1 MILFAAALDVLAAVF
16 VVVGLLLL
24 GTLAVPLVRG
34 MWFRLFPPRPRRDV
48 PPLDGEQPDLDLTQ
62 EAIDDEGQPLKPGH
76 CRRILRDPRLL
87 PKAPPPENVW
97 PRPKRVPLLSADDAR
112 RLFSAT
118 LRTRNRRIRDLLP
131 DERQLAELG
140 LPLWRT
146 EADIAAALEISLGQ
160 LRHFSIHRHA
170 ETQPHY
176 VAFTIAKRNGQPRTI
191 LAPKRR
197 LKALQRKLLAL
208 LVEKLPVSPH
218 AHGFRAGRSIRSGAG
233 PHVGKQVV
241 LKLDL
246 RDFFPTVTFARLRG
260 LLIAAGYGYPVAAIL
275 AVLMTEAERQP
286 VALDERTVHVPVG
299 PRHCVQGA
307 PTSPG
312 VCNAI
317 CRRLDHRLAG
327 AAKKYGWTFTR
338 YADDLTFSGNA
349 AQHLLPLRRLAQHI
363 CREEGFLVNAAKT
376 RVLRRGRRQ
385 TVTGVVVNDAAGLSR
400 QQRRRLRAV
409 IHRLNG
415 NSPDVLATLT
425 PTQLRGKLA
434 YLHMLNPEQA
444 ASLQKRIQPT

>member
-1 MILFAAALDVLAAVF
+1 MPLFAAALDVLAAAF
-16 VVVGLLLL
+16 VAAGLLLL
-24 GTLAVPLVRG
+24 GALAVPVARG
-34 MWFRLFPPRPRRDV
+34 AWFRLFPPRPRREA
-48 PPLDGEQPDLDLTQ
+48 PPREGEQPDLDPVQ
-62 EAIDDEGQPLKPGH
+62 ETIDDEGQPLKPGH
-76 CRRILRDPRLL
+76 RRRILRDPRLL
-87 PKAPPPENVW
+87 PKSPPPKNIW
-97 PRPKRVPLLSADDAR
+97 PRPKRVPMPGDEAR

-131 DERQLAELG
+131 DERQLADLG

-170 ETQPHY
+170 EARPHY
-176 VAFTIAKRNGQPRTI
+176 VAFTVAKRNGERRTI

-197 LKALQRKLLAL
+197 LKALQRKLLTL

-218 AHGFRAGRSIRSGAG
+218 AHGFRAGRSIGSGAA

-246 RDFFPTVTFARLRG
+246 RDFFPTVTYARLRG
-260 LLIAAGYGYPVAAIL
+260 LLIAAGYGYTVAAVL

-286 VALDERTVHVPVG
+286 VTVDDGTVYVPVG

-312 VCNAI
+312 VCNAL

-327 AAKKYGWTFTR
+327 AAKKHGWTFTR
-338 YADDLTFSGNA
+338 YADDLTFSGDA
-349 AQHLLPLRRLAQHI
+349 AEHLPPLRRLAEYI
-363 CREEGFLVNAAKT
+363 CRQEGFTINADKT

-400 QQRRRLRAV
+400 QDRRQLRAV

-415 NSPDVLATLT
+415 NATGAAATLS
-425 PTQLRGKLA
+425 PEQLRGKLA

-444 ASLQKRIQPT
+444 ASLRKRWQTT